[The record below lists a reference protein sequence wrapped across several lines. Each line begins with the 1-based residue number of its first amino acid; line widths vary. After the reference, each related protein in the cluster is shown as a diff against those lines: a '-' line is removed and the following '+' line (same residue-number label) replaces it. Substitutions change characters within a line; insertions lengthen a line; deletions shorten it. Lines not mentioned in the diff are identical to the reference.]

1 MSSYLYR
8 NHFSNNDTLAY
19 RLLKP
24 YVKTKENVPLLIFLH
39 GSGERGNN
47 NQSQL
52 VHGGKFFLKETENK
66 NFNSY
71 VIFPQ
76 CKKNS
81 RWSNHKIDPWVSSD
95 SYNKTLLSDHS
106 EMLVELIFSLIDE
119 YNIDPKRIYIMGLS
133 MGGYGT
139 FDLTSKRPNIF
150 AGAVPICGGANI
162 NILNRASAVP
172 HWIFH
177 GELDRVVPVKKS
189 REAFELLSKI
199 NSYHFYTEYKN
210 VYHNS
215 WENVF
220 YEGDFMEWL
229 FSKSL

>member
-1 MSSYLYR
+1 M
-8 NHFSNNDTLAY
+8 AY

-71 VIFPQ
+71 IIFPQ

-81 RWSNHKIDPWVSSD
+81 RWSNHKIDPWLSSD
-95 SYNKTLLSDHS
+95 SYNQTLLSDHS

-162 NILNRASAVP
+162 NILN
-172 HWIFH
+172 
-177 GELDRVVPVKKS
+177 
-189 REAFELLSKI
+189 LSLI
-199 NSYHFYTEYKN
+199 HI
-210 VYHNS
+210 
-215 WENVF
+215 
-220 YEGDFMEWL
+220 
-229 FSKSL
+229 